1 MSNRCFIASQIY
13 VGNEENHVWSSIQ
26 ASSQKFKGSPKKKKT
41 DVEENLKQ
49 NPKSCL
55 HIFHLQ
61 QNVKNTLRVPS
72 THKME
77 VACTEA
83 IHNMKVQTIWRGTI
97 LNENYFTW
105 A

>member
-1 MSNRCFIASQIY
+1 MLAMKKIMFEAPFKP
-13 VGNEENHVWSSIQ
+13 HHKSSKEAQ
-26 ASSQKFKGSPKKKKT
+26 KKKKT

-83 IHNMKVQTIWRGTI
+83 IHNMKVQTI
-97 LNENYFTW
+97 
-105 A
+105 